1 MSVAVTGERTQSE
14 TLSSASSRLARP
26 CWEACQGGLYL
37 KCNAVMKSP
46 AKAIHMLHCI
56 CTVIEL

>member
-14 TLSSASSRLARP
+14 TLSSAIARP

-37 KCNAVMKSP
+37 KCNAVYEIARESNLY
-46 AKAIHMLHCI
+46 ATLSYDAGAN
-56 CTVIEL
+56 